1 MSTWFSSL
9 FWITICWVFLV
20 APANLAAADLTH
32 TAPQWQILGRGISFA
47 RVEVIQEGE
56 ESEEPE
62 VVTTL
67 AVVKIDPASNAFR
80 VFHHA
85 PQGLAAWQQEL
96 QAPIVFN
103 ASYYGPGYQ
112 PVGLII
118 ADGKAFGP
126 ANNRH
131 MRGMFVAEPKGI
143 SPDLPRATI
152 LDLRATTINPMN
164 LPWTQA
170 VESFPL
176 LLDYKGNI
184 RVQDSDKNSNRTVI
198 ATDRVGN
205 ILVFNTSNRYF
216 TLLEMA
222 RFLKASKFE
231 IDSALNLDGGSEAQ
245 LLIKT
250 KNFEYFSPPAWE
262 NPIGSL
268 LERQSAILPT
278 VVGVF
283 PRKD

>member
-1 MSTWFSSL
+1 M
-9 FWITICWVFLV
+9 
-20 APANLAAADLTH
+20 APANLGAADLTH
-32 TAPQWQILGRGISFA
+32 TSPQWQTLGRGLSFT
-47 RVEVIQEGE
+47 RVEVIREGE
-56 ESEEPE
+56 DRE
-62 VVTTL
+62 VVAAL

-85 PQGLAAWQQEL
+85 PQSITAWQQEL

-118 ADGKAFGP
+118 ADGRASGP
-126 ANNRH
+126 ANNRQ

-152 LDLRATTINPMN
+152 LDLLATPVNPKN
-164 LPWTQA
+164 LPWTQG
-170 VESFPL
+170 VQSFPL

-184 RVQDSDKNSNRTVI
+184 RVRDSEKNSNRTVI

-205 ILVFNTSNRYF
+205 ILVFNTSNSYF
-216 TLLEMA
+216 TLREMA
-222 RFLKASKFE
+222 QFLKASKFE
-231 IDSALNLDGGSEAQ
+231 IDSAMNLDGGSEAQ

-268 LERQSAILPT
+268 LDRESAFLPT

>member
-1 MSTWFSSL
+1 MSTWFSNL
-9 FWITICWVFLV
+9 FWITICWVCLL
-20 APANLAAADLTH
+20 APANLGAADLTH
-32 TAPQWQILGRGISFA
+32 TSPQWQTLGRGLSFT
-47 RVEVIQEGE
+47 RVEVIREGE
-56 ESEEPE
+56 DRE
-62 VVTTL
+62 VVAAL

-85 PQGLAAWQQEL
+85 PQSITAWQQEL

-118 ADGKAFGP
+118 ADGRASGP
-126 ANNRH
+126 ANNRQ

-152 LDLRATTINPMN
+152 LDLLATPVNPKN
-164 LPWTQA
+164 LPWTQG
-170 VESFPL
+170 VQSFPL

-184 RVQDSDKNSNRTVI
+184 RVRDSDKNSNRTVI

-205 ILVFNTSNRYF
+205 ILVFNTSNSYF
-216 TLLEMA
+216 TLREMA
-222 RFLKASKFE
+222 QFLKASKFE
-231 IDSALNLDGGSEAQ
+231 IDSAMNLDGGSEAQ

-268 LERQSAILPT
+268 LDRESAFLPT

>member
-1 MSTWFSSL
+1 MSTWFSNL
-9 FWITICWVFLV
+9 FWITICWVCLL
-20 APANLAAADLTH
+20 APANLGAADLTH
-32 TAPQWQILGRGISFA
+32 TSPQWQTLGRGLSFT
-47 RVEVIQEGE
+47 RVEVIREGE
-56 ESEEPE
+56 DRE
-62 VVTTL
+62 VVAAL

-85 PQGLAAWQQEL
+85 PQSITAWQQEL

-118 ADGKAFGP
+118 ADGRASGP
-126 ANNRH
+126 ANNRQ

-152 LDLRATTINPMN
+152 LDLLATPVNPKN
-164 LPWTQA
+164 LPWTQG
-170 VESFPL
+170 VQSFPL

-184 RVQDSDKNSNRTVI
+184 RVGDSDKKSNRTVI

-205 ILVFNTSNRYF
+205 ILVFNTSNSYF
-216 TLLEMA
+216 TLREMA
-222 RFLKASKFE
+222 QFLKASKFE
-231 IDSALNLDGGSEAQ
+231 IDSAMNLDGGSEAQ

-268 LERQSAILPT
+268 LDRESAFLPT

>member
-1 MSTWFSSL
+1 L
-9 FWITICWVFLV
+9 
-20 APANLAAADLTH
+20 APANLGAADLTH
-32 TAPQWQILGRGISFA
+32 TSPQWQTLGRGLSFT
-47 RVEVIQEGE
+47 RVEVIREGE
-56 ESEEPE
+56 DRE
-62 VVTTL
+62 VVATL

-85 PQGLAAWQQEL
+85 PQSITAWQQEL
-96 QAPIVFN
+96 QTPIVFN
-103 ASYYGPGYQ
+103 ASYYGPGYE

-118 ADGKAFGP
+118 ADGKASGP
-126 ANNRH
+126 ANNRQ

-152 LDLRATTINPMN
+152 LDLLATPINPKN
-164 LPWTQA
+164 LPWTQG
-170 VESFPL
+170 VQSFPL

-184 RVQDSDKNSNRTVI
+184 RVRDSDKKSDRTVI

-216 TLLEMA
+216 TLREMA
-222 RFLKASKFE
+222 QFLKASKFE
-231 IDSALNLDGGSEAQ
+231 IDSAMNLDGGSEAQ

-268 LERQSAILPT
+268 LDRKSHFLPT

>member
-1 MSTWFSSL
+1 VSTWFSNL
-9 FWITICWVFLV
+9 FWITICWVCLL
-20 APANLAAADLTH
+20 APANLGAADLTH
-32 TAPQWQILGRGISFA
+32 TSPQWQTLGRGLSFT
-47 RVEVIQEGE
+47 RVEVIREGE
-56 ESEEPE
+56 DRE
-62 VVTTL
+62 VVAAL

-85 PQGLAAWQQEL
+85 PQSITAWQQEL

-118 ADGKAFGP
+118 ADGRASGP
-126 ANNRH
+126 ANNRQ

-152 LDLRATTINPMN
+152 LDLLATPINPKN
-164 LPWTQA
+164 LPWTQG
-170 VESFPL
+170 VQSFPL

-184 RVQDSDKNSNRTVI
+184 RVRDSEKNSNRTVI

-205 ILVFNTSNRYF
+205 ILVFNTSNSYF
-216 TLLEMA
+216 TLREMA
-222 RFLKASKFE
+222 QFLKASKFE
-231 IDSALNLDGGSEAQ
+231 IDSAMNLDGGSEAQ

-268 LERQSAILPT
+268 LDRESAFLPT

>member
-9 FWITICWVFLV
+9 FWITICWVCLL
-20 APANLAAADLTH
+20 APANLGAADLTH
-32 TAPQWQILGRGISFA
+32 TSPQWQTLGRGLSFT
-47 RVEVIQEGE
+47 RVEVIREGE
-56 ESEEPE
+56 DRE
-62 VVTTL
+62 VVATL

-85 PQGLAAWQQEL
+85 PQSITAWQQEL

-103 ASYYGPGYQ
+103 ASYYGPGYE

-118 ADGKAFGP
+118 ADGKTSGP
-126 ANNRH
+126 ANNRQ

-152 LDLRATTINPMN
+152 LDLLATPINPKN
-164 LPWTQA
+164 LPWTQG
-170 VESFPL
+170 VQSFPL

-184 RVQDSDKNSNRTVI
+184 RVRDSDKKSDRTVI

-216 TLLEMA
+216 TLREMA
-222 RFLKASKFE
+222 QFLKASKFE
-231 IDSALNLDGGSEAQ
+231 IDSAMNLDGGSEAQ

-268 LERQSAILPT
+268 LDRKSHFLPT